1 MEDRCFVKKLSKKE
15 RDAMS
20 QNRHVKCVLSICLTL
35 FFVVACSF
43 CSSGPKTT
51 SVTIGTGELMGRY
64 HPTGGE
70 IAEFVN
76 KKQKIYGFRCNIKS
90 TLGSVYNINAIM
102 AGDIEFGIVQSDR
115 QYEAFN
121 GLAEWK
127 DKGPQKDL
135 RSVFSLYTESVTL
148 VATDASG
155 IKTIRDLKG
164 KRVNIGNTDS
174 GGRQNAIDAL
184 SAAGIDWR
192 TEIIVKGG
200 KAADGPMLILSGE
213 IDAFFHTVGHPS
225 TIITFA
231 TVGVRRVRFIPIDNT
246 ERLLSKYPYY
256 IKSLIPIKLYPGA
269 VNVED
274 VETFGVKASF
284 VTSAK
289 TPDGVVYAITKEV
302 FENLESFKKLHPT
315 YNMLT
320 KDSMRKDGLTAPI
333 HPGALKYYQEVGIQ
347 PQMK

>member
-1 MEDRCFVKKLSKKE
+1 
-15 RDAMS
+15 MS
-20 QNRHVKCVLSICLTL
+20 QRRHVKCVLSICLTL

-164 KRVNIGNTDS
+164 KRVNIGKTDS

-184 SAAGIDWR
+184 STAGIDWR
-192 TEIIVKGG
+192 TDITVVEGG
-200 KAADGPMLILSGE
+200 KAVDGPMLLLSGE

-231 TVGVRRVRFIPIDNT
+231 TVGSRKVRFIPIDNT

-256 IKSLIPIKLYPGA
+256 IKSFIPIKLYLGSVNVED

-274 VETFGVKASF
+274 VETFGVKATF

-289 TPDGVVYAITKEV
+289 IPDSVVYAITKEV
-302 FENLESFKKLHPT
+302 FENLESFKNIHPT

-320 KDSMRKDGLTAPI
+320 KDSMLKDGLTAPI

>member
-1 MEDRCFVKKLSKKE
+1 
-15 RDAMS
+15 MS
-20 QNRHVKCVLSICLTL
+20 QRCNVKYVMSICLILFLFWSVPFVAQATTTL
-35 FFVVACSF
+35 
-43 CSSGPKTT
+43 
-51 SVTIGTGELMGRY
+51 VTIGTGELMGRY
-64 HPTGGE
+64 YPTGGQ
-70 IAEFVN
+70 IAKFVN

-90 TLGSVYNINAIM
+90 TSGSVYNVNAIM
-102 AGDIEFGIVQSDR
+102 ADDIEFGIVQSDR

-135 RSVFSLYTESVTL
+135 RAMFSLYTESVTL
-148 VATDASG
+148 VANDASG

-164 KRVNIGNTDS
+164 KSVNIGKIGS

-184 SAAGIDWR
+184 NAAGIDWR
-192 TEIIVKGG
+192 TDIMAQGWNTF
-200 KAADGPMLILSGE
+200 DGPSLLLKDE

-225 TIITFA
+225 TIITVA
-231 TVGVRRVRFIPIDNT
+231 TVGVKEVRFIPIDNI
-246 ERLLSKYPYY
+246 ERLLSKNPYY
-256 IKSLIPIKLYPGA
+256 VKSFIPRKLYPGA
-269 VNVED
+269 VNVKD
-274 VETFGVKASF
+274 VETFGVKATF

-289 TPDGVVYAITKEV
+289 IPDGVVYAITKEV

-320 KDSMRKDGLTAPI
+320 KDSMLKDGLSAPI

>member
-1 MEDRCFVKKLSKKE
+1 
-15 RDAMS
+15 MS
-20 QNRHVKCVLSICLTL
+20 QHRHVKYVLSICLIL
-35 FFVVACSF
+35 FLLWSVPFVATA
-43 CSSGPKTT
+43 KTT
-51 SVTIGTGELMGRY
+51 LVTIGTGELMGRY
-64 HPTGGE
+64 YPTGGA

-76 KKQKIYGFRCNIKS
+76 KKQKIYGFRCTFKS
-90 TLGSVYNINAIM
+90 TLGSVFNVNAIM

-135 RSVFSLYTESVTL
+135 RAVFSLYTESVTL
-148 VATDASG
+148 VAADASG

-164 KRVNIGNTDS
+164 KRVNIGKTDS
-174 GGRQNAIDAL
+174 GGHQNAIDAL
-184 SAAGIDWR
+184 DAAGIDWR
-192 TEIIVKGG
+192 TDIMIKGG
-200 KAADGPMLILSGE
+200 NATDGPSLLLSGE
-213 IDAFFHTVGHPS
+213 IDAFFFTVGHPS
-225 TIITFA
+225 AIITFA
-231 TVGVRRVRFIPIDNT
+231 TVGVRRVLFIPIDNT
-246 ERLLSKYPYY
+246 ERLLSKNPYY
-256 IKSLIPIKLYPGA
+256 VKSFIPRKLYPGA

-274 VETFGVKASF
+274 VETFGVKATF

-289 TPDGVVYAITKEV
+289 IPDGVVYAITKEV
-302 FENLESFKKLHPT
+302 FENLESLKKLHPT

-320 KDSMRKDGLTAPI
+320 KDSMLKDGLTAPI